1 MDDFSGSEKR
11 HDLVSIFAKAGK
23 GIKKLFSPSKE
34 RKTAE
39 SQPASARETENDAGH
54 RFSFGVV
61 YANALANAEILSNAP
76 NFPIGS
82 MIVREKNSTETSFV
96 PQTVIAMVKR
106 EKGFSAATGDW
117 EFFVLNGSDLKLQRR
132 ETVGN
137 CAACH
142 IQAKNTDWVFQG
154 RLK

>member
-1 MDDFSGSEKR
+1 MR
-11 HDLVSIFAKAGK
+11 KA
-23 GIKKLFSPSKE
+23 
-34 RKTAE
+34 AE
-39 SQPASARETENDAGH
+39 PQPASDRETNIDAGH

-61 YANALANAEILSNAP
+61 YANALANAKILSHAP
-76 NFPIGS
+76 KFPVGS
-82 MIVREKNSTETSFV
+82 MIVREKNSTETSFL

-106 EKGFSAATGDW
+106 EKGFSTETGDW

-132 ETVGN
+132 ETAGN

-142 IQAKNTDWVFQG
+142 IQAKNSDWVFQD

>member
-1 MDDFSGSEKR
+1 MKGR
-11 HDLVSIFAKAGK
+11 NDLVSIFVKAGK
-23 GIKKLFSPSKE
+23 GIKKFFSPSKE
-34 RKTAE
+34 RKAAAPE
-39 SQPASARETENDAGH
+39 SLSEKKADTDAGH

-61 YANALANAEILSNAP
+61 YANTLANAEILSHAP
-76 NFPIGS
+76 KFPIGS

-106 EKGFSAATGDW
+106 EKGFSTETDDW

-132 ETVGN
+132 ETAGT

-142 IQAKNTDWVFQG
+142 IQAKSTDWVFQD